1 MARAEKM
8 APASRATKK
17 AFERKLTA
25 SRTAI
30 ERAEDDHYAIIY
42 DATQAGMTLADIAY
56 LVGNIT
62 PSTVAKYRDKGELV
76 KKDGGTTAAQ
86 DE

>member
-1 MARAEKM
+1 MARAEKI

-17 AFERKLTA
+17 AFERKLLA
-25 SRTAI
+25 SRTVI
-30 ERAEDDHYAIIY
+30 ERAKEDHYVIIY

-56 LVGNIT
+56 LVENIT
-62 PSTVAKYRDKGELV
+62 PSTVAKYRDKGERV
-76 KKDGGTTAAQ
+76 KKNGSSSAAQ